1 LHEIV
6 PNREVAKKKRRE
18 VEVGVGVG
26 GSERR
31 WERERADRD
40 DS

>member
-1 LHEIV
+1 LHEIL
-6 PNREVAKKKRRE
+6 PKREVAKKKRRG
-18 VEVGVGVG
+18 VGVGVG